1 MVSLTAI
8 FVVKLSLIG
17 LRRKRSAEAKKISDG
32 TNVILPDGN
41 RKEKVNDDDDRVE
54 CKTKMSEFFFE
65 DFDELLLIYK

>member
-17 LRRKRSAEAKKISDG
+17 LRRRGVSAEAKKISDG

-65 DFDELLLIYK
+65 DFDELLLIY

>member
-1 MVSLTAI
+1 M
-8 FVVKLSLIG
+8 
-17 LRRKRSAEAKKISDG
+17 RKQKKISDG